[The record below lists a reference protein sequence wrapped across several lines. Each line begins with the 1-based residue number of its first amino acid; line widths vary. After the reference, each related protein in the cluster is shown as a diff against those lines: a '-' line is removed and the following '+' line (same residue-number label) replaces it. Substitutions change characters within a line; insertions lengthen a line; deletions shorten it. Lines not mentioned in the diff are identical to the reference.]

1 MSEQTKIAWCDS
13 TVNFWSGCT
22 KVSAGCAHCY
32 AETRDKRHMIEK
44 IDHWGKGA
52 PRLKHTGAIKQAR
65 ALNRKPWICDG
76 CGRAFA
82 NENTPHDAPILADDG
97 KTVVGYHHR
106 YSHLVTYHRRRI
118 FSLSLGDWLD
128 AAVPI
133 VWLAEMLDTLHR
145 CDQVQW
151 ILCTKR
157 PQLWRDRMNA
167 VLDMPTHHDAAGV
180 HSVSK
185 QLAGWI
191 CDWLE
196 GKAPNQI
203 LLLTSVENQGAA
215 DERIPAL
222 LKIPAAARG
231 LSLEPLLGP
240 VNLSTVNLNPSTLH
254 WLILGGESGPGA
266 RVCSLDWLADL
277 IRQGTAAGVP
287 VFVKQLGANPFCE
300 NANVYDWPENVELEP
315 AGTAF
320 AACRPLCADPKGGNM
335 NEWPDEFRVQNYPK
349 VTSAPDAP
357 DERPAKT
364 NA

>member
-157 PQLWRDRMNA
+157 PQLWRDPKNA
-167 VLDMPTHHDAAGV
+167 RLYMPTHHNAAGGN
-180 HSVSK
+180 SVSK
-185 QLAGWI
+185 
-191 CDWLE
+191 
-196 GKAPNQI
+196 K
-203 LLLTSVENQGAA
+203 
-215 DERIPAL
+215 R
-222 LKIPAAARG
+222 ARR
-231 LSLEPLLGP
+231 
-240 VNLSTVNLNPSTLH
+240 T
-254 WLILGGESGPGA
+254 
-266 RVCSLDWLADL
+266 
-277 IRQGTAAGVP
+277 
-287 VFVKQLGANPFCE
+287 
-300 NANVYDWPENVELEP
+300 
-315 AGTAF
+315 
-320 AACRPLCADPKGGNM
+320 
-335 NEWPDEFRVQNYPK
+335 
-349 VTSAPDAP
+349 
-357 DERPAKT
+357 
-364 NA
+364 